1 MAAATLSD
9 SHVAAVTALLALQR
23 VQASSTELALT
34 GRTLKRLAD
43 TFAVSSA
50 QPCSDAMPSEQ
61 TQEAA

>member
-9 SHVAAVTALLALQR
+9 PHVAAVAALLALQR
-23 VQASSTELALT
+23 VQASYTELAIT

-43 TFAVSSA
+43 TFAVSPA
-50 QPCSDAMPSEQ
+50 QPGSDAMPSVQ